1 MSEHSVLSEEE
12 LDALRATG
20 GDARA
25 APAPRAGRGGEC
37 RAYDFRDP
45 ARALNG
51 RLPGLEKVHDAFVRG
66 MRKALR
72 VLLARPV
79 EVDAGET
86 ALTRLGDYQHS
97 LPLPVSVHAAVVQGR
112 EHSMFLVIEGAL
124 VYACVDAF
132 FGGRGGAVPAP
143 ERELSAS
150 ERRLTGLF
158 AGCVFE
164 ELRGAWAPLC
174 ALRFAEPQPTRV
186 SDPGGLREDQIMAVS
201 RFQVDLT
208 PGSGEFHLAMPY
220 ALLDGLRPYLSAGPR
235 GEDNAREWRAR
246 FAERVHAVELQ
257 TRAVFPGVRISF
269 AELMA
274 LQAGDFIPISRN
286 NRVNVMVGERV
297 LHIAEPGASNG
308 LAAAKLLAPAP
319 PGR

>member
-1 MSEHSVLSEEE
+1 MTQDSVLSEEE

-25 APAPRAGRGGEC
+25 AHEPRAGRGGEC
-37 RAYDFRDP
+37 RSYDFRDP

-66 MRKALR
+66 MRRALR

-79 EVDAGET
+79 EVEAGET

-97 LPLPVSVHAAVVQGR
+97 LPMPVSVHAAAVQGR

-124 VYACVDAF
+124 VYACVDAY
-132 FGGRGGAVPAP
+132 FGGRGGAVPAA
-143 ERELSAS
+143 ERELSPS
-150 ERRLTGLF
+150 EQRLTRLL
-158 AGCVFE
+158 AGHVFD

-174 ALRFAEPQPTRV
+174 ALKFAEPRPTRV

-201 RFQVDLT
+201 RFQVDLI
-208 PGSGEFHLAMPY
+208 PGAGEFHLAMPY
-220 ALLDGLRPYLSAGPR
+220 PLLDSLRPHLSAGPR
-235 GEDNAREWRAR
+235 GEDGSREWRTR
-246 FAERVHAVELQ
+246 FAERVHAVEVEA
-257 TRAVFPGVRISF
+257 RAVFPGVRISF

-274 LQAGDFIPISRN
+274 LQPGDFIPINRN
-286 NRVNVMVGERV
+286 NRVAVMVGERV
-297 LHIAEPGASNG
+297 LHSAEPGASNG
-308 LAAAKLLAPAP
+308 QAAAKLVAPAR
-319 PGR
+319 GAR